1 MRVWPDRA
9 GNYWHWMPPTQ
20 ICAWLAVLVG
30 WSPDQTM
37 SAPLGVLLEVCA
49 IKAKASAG
57 DG

>member
-9 GNYWHWMPPTQ
+9 GNFWHWMQPHT

-49 IKAKASAG
+49 IKSRAN
-57 DG
+57 DE